1 MERVTSI
8 DSNKSNATNIIVIMI
23 IRRKNSSKEVLIHA
37 DYDPSIA
44 GAIAETTTDQIP
56 QAQGSLEI
64 PEPQQQVV
72 TPQDINNQ
80 NNNLMQ

>member
-1 MERVTSI
+1 
-8 DSNKSNATNIIVIMI
+8 MI
-23 IRRKNSSKEVLIHA
+23 IHKKNSGKEVLIHA

-64 PEPQQQVV
+64 PYEQVQNN
-72 TPQDINNQ
+72 QDNQ
-80 NNNLMQ
+80 NNNLYQ